1 MEVAG
6 TEVADS
12 CFTDAP
18 GRLSVEWHR
27 AGPGIMP
34 RREAAD
40 TDFKGCDDGAAV
52 LAADDDSQKVLIKV
66 LVVVIESDWWIFIDG
81 VSVQLLGPEAGGML

>member
-6 TEVADS
+6 TAVADS

-18 GRLSVEWHR
+18 GRESAEWHR
-27 AGPGIMP
+27 AGPGIML
-34 RREAAD
+34 RRETAD
-40 TDFKGCDDGAAV
+40 TGFERGDDGAAV
-52 LAADDDSQKVLIKV
+52 LMADDDGSKVLIKV
-66 LVVVIESDWWIFIDG
+66 LVIVVDSIWWIFIDC